1 MTKEKVIKIILF
13 LEIGP
18 TPPYLKFSYR
28 APIQGTSKHRGAG
41 STDFNHLMSRV
52 LAM

>member
-28 APIQGTSKHRGAG
+28 APIQGRSNHHGAG
-41 STDFNHLMSRV
+41 STDFNHLMSCV